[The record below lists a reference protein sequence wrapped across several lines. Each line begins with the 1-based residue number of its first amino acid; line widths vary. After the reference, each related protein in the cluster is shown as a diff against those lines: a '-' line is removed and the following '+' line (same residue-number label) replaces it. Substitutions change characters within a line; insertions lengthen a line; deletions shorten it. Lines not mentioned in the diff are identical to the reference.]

1 MNTKSVIKNYLTN
14 NVSNIASVVIF
25 SLLAITFKI
34 LNPIFMKLV
43 IDYSV
48 IPYETDGITEYGNPT
63 MVILFTVLMGASTIL
78 ALLFDSIKQTKST
91 SFGNDMT
98 SELRSLAYQTV
109 IKSEL
114 YEISKIS
121 NEDLCDT
128 IVNSTSII
136 GDKYI
141 SGKLIKLFYN
151 ALYLV
156 ALMITMFVFN
166 STFAFITLVSL
177 PIFYLLAKYLGKLSE
192 KRTEVYK
199 KTNDKHQ
206 YIIKDHT
213 EQLKTIKTRNGIKKE
228 EELYESLLKENK
240 KAFSKNVTISSAS
253 RSFVPTMFVSILWFA
268 LLLITVVDFFAAD
281 PLTYITSK
289 IGSFVACIAIS
300 PKIITTFK
308 TIYDL
313 YVTQINVDAEIAKLD
328 RIYAIKLER
337 RSENVPSLE
346 EIHSL
351 KFNTVSFDYVSYG
364 VNNKVTLDKI
374 DFEIKKG
381 EKLGIVGLAGSGKT
395 TIADLITKVIRPRQG
410 NVLINN
416 CDINKLNTYYLRDIV
431 TYVPQDYKLI
441 DASIEENVIYP
452 LPLDEYKYNDALNK
466 CKLKDLI
473 FSLPQ
478 RDATNARNAN
488 LSASDIQK
496 ISLANAFYKESS
508 IIILDEATS
517 KLDPITENEV
527 MEEFLKL
534 KNKISIIMTSRI
546 SSVVKCDKV
555 LILSNGKVV
564 EYGKVSEL
572 LENKS
577 SSFAK
582 MVSDDYF
589 NKKVV

>member
-25 SLLAITFKI
+25 SLLSITFKL
-34 LNPIFMKLV
+34 LNPIFMKMV

-48 IPYETDGITEYGNPT
+48 IPYENDGVTEYGNPT
-63 MVILFTVLMGASTIL
+63 MVILFTVLMGASTVL

-91 SFGNDMT
+91 NFGNDVT
-98 SELRSLAYQTV
+98 LELRSLAYQTV
-109 IKSEL
+109 MKSEL
-114 YEISKIS
+114 YEINKIS

-128 IVNSTSII
+128 IVNSTTII

-141 SGKLIKLFYN
+141 SGKLIKLIYN
-151 ALYLV
+151 ALILV
-156 ALMITMFVFN
+156 AFMVTMFVFN
-166 STFAFITLVSL
+166 STFAFITLISL
-177 PIFYLLAKYLGKLSE
+177 PIFYLLSKYLGKLSE

-199 KTNDKHQ
+199 KTNDEHQ

-228 EELYESLLKENK
+228 EELYENILKENK

-253 RSFVPTMFVSILWFA
+253 KSFIPTMFVSVLWFV
-268 LLLITVVDFFAAD
+268 LLLTTVIDFFAAD

-289 IGSFVACIAIS
+289 VGSFVACIAIS

-313 YVTQINVDAEIAKLD
+313 YFTQIDVDSEFAKLD
-328 RIYAIKLER
+328 KIFSLKPER

-351 KFNTVSFDYVSYG
+351 KFNCVSFDYAPYG
-364 VNNKVTLDKI
+364 VNNKVSLDKI

-381 EKLGIVGLAGSGKT
+381 EKLGVIGLAGSGKT

-441 DASIEENVIYP
+441 DASIEDNVIYP

-478 RDATNARNAN
+478 RDATNAREVN
-488 LSASDIQK
+488 LSSSEVQK
-496 ISLANAFYKESS
+496 LSLANAFYKESS

-517 KLDPITENEV
+517 KLDPITENEI

-546 SSVVKCDKV
+546 NNVVKCDKV